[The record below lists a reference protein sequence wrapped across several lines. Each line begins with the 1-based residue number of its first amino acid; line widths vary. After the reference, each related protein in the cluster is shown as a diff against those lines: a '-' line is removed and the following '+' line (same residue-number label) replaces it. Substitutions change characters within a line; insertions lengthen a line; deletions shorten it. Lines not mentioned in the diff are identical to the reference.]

1 MWNLSALAAKAQE
14 AAARIEKQLDESTG
28 MKQDD
33 GAPESQAQAV
43 AHEDFNDDDDFFSE
57 DASPLPAASS
67 TDPSVSSGWEQDD
80 IALDQVEDEDEV
92 VDLQASGLP
101 SSETAKLDVT
111 AGGGHGYFSDGA
123 TMPPSHAT
131 ATEHQVSEEI
141 DFGVDNAGVGSIDG
155 WGGADDVQFDDGEER
170 KDAQQQTTEAAQNL
184 GAEYTENMDATPTT
198 ASINDQQ
205 VQGQADE
212 RNDES
217 NHVDLGTEASAPEVP
232 SGPYQS
238 ISPLGPEGEREE
250 PKLAEKSSFDEP
262 LVDEAATHDMIHSE
276 PPVRDSSL
284 VNESADLPGEQN
296 LPSPSVERV
305 PIYMDD
311 TEKQQYLQTIAELE
325 SRLHQREDQLAS
337 KSDQIASLS
346 MQHEAETAQLRKA
359 ISDTKDEAKKRIIR
373 SKERVEEMQKK
384 LADATKRADAAGG
397 SSEEQ
402 SDIITALRAE
412 GEKLARKQ
420 SQMEQAVRN
429 ASSESRNLQELLDA
443 EKAARDKEV
452 AKVAS
457 LEQEVKA
464 LKGDLSSARKGEN
477 QSKKLEQELCSAKE
491 ESEKQR
497 ASNLG
502 LEQQLKELKDENK
515 TLKKEVEEAR
525 TGAALELE
533 GESNKLRKERDEMLS
548 DLESKLRTSE
558 REANVRED
566 ALRHE
571 VSELRKRWQD
581 AVRRAEGESSIYPS
595 YHQVLVLIS
604 VKT

>member
-14 AAARIEKQLDESTG
+14 AAARIERQLDESTG
-28 MKQDD
+28 IKQDD
-33 GAPESQAQAV
+33 GVPESQAQPV
-43 AHEDFNDDDDFFSE
+43 THEDFNDDDDFFSE
-57 DASPLPAASS
+57 DAPPLPVASS

-80 IALDQVEDEDEV
+80 IALDQVEEEEET
-92 VDLQASGLP
+92 VDLQASSFP
-101 SSETAKLDVT
+101 SSETSKQDVK
-111 AGGGHGYFSDGA
+111 AGGGRIFGDA
-123 TMPPSHAT
+123 TS
-131 ATEHQVSEEI
+131 TEHQDGEEI
-141 DFGVDNAGVGSIDG
+141 DFGVDNAGDGAVDG
-155 WGGADDVQFDDGEER
+155 WDGTGELQFDDEEDR
-170 KDAQQQTTEAAQNL
+170 EDTQRHGTEAATDL
-184 GAEYTENMDATPTT
+184 GANYAEKTDATPTT
-198 ASINDQQ
+198 ASTNEQ
-205 VQGQADE
+205 VPDRGNNTFE
-212 RNDES
+212 EF
-217 NHVDLGTEASAPEVP
+217 HVDPGNEKSTPEVP
-232 SGPYQS
+232 SEPCQS
-238 ISPLGPEGEREE
+238 SANLVPEGEPEE
-250 PKLAEKSSFDEP
+250 PKIAEEDSLVEEA
-262 LVDEAATHDMIHSE
+262 LVDEAVAPANELDHFD
-276 PPVRDSSL
+276 PPAPDANHINNSTGVSS
-284 VNESADLPGEQN
+284 DQN
-296 LPSPSVERV
+296 SSSPSVERV

-311 TEKQQYLQTIAELE
+311 TEKQQYLKTISELE
-325 SRLHQREDQLAS
+325 SRLRQREDQLAS

-346 MQHEAETAQLRKA
+346 MQHHAESAQLRKA
-359 ISDTKDEAKKRIIR
+359 ISETKDEAKKRIIR

-402 SDIITALRAE
+402 SDIIAALRAE

-443 EKAARDKEV
+443 EKDAHGKVV
-452 AKVAS
+452 AKVA
-457 LEQEVKA
+457 LFEQEVKA
-464 LKGDLSSARKGEN
+464 LKGDLASARKGEN
-477 QSKKLEQELCSAKE
+477 QLKKLEQELCSAKE

-515 TLKKEVEEAR
+515 TLKKEAEEAR

-548 DLESKLRTSE
+548 DLEAKLRTSE

-581 AVRRAEGESSIYPS
+581 AVRRAEGESNIYPS
-595 YHQVLVLIS
+595 HRQVLAAH
-604 VKT
+604 